1 MKRIGI
7 LLVLFVFGFAFLA
20 SAQQKNLGEIAKKE
34 KERREALEKSGKKV
48 KVLTNEDVGKL
59 KSQLGMVSGS
69 TEGEEGQP
77 AAEDSSYTPP
87 VEGEDYVPD
96 QQPEQQPVDPN
107 AEHKK
112 QIEELENQKDEAQKK
127 ADDARATVGAG
138 GLWHSHNTGD
148 QYRIAGEAEKKAE
161 ELDQR
166 IDKANSGQ
174 QQAPQPQQPAPPE
187 EYVPPPDE
195 TTEEPPAEEPPA
207 EEPPAEEPPPSF

>member
-7 LLVLFVFGFAFLA
+7 LLVLFVFGFAFLV
-20 SAQQKNLGEIAKKE
+20 SAEQKSLGEIAKQE
-34 KERREALEKSGKKV
+34 KERREAIQKSGKKV

-59 KSQLGMVSGS
+59 KSQLGVLSGS

-77 AAEDSSYTPP
+77 PAEDYSYTPP

-96 QQPEQQPVDPN
+96 PQPEQQPVDSTS
-107 AEHKK
+107 EQKK
-112 QIEELENQKDEAQKK
+112 QIEDLQNQKDEAQKK
-127 ADDARATVGAG
+127 ADEARATVGAG

-161 ELDQR
+161 EIDNR
-166 IDKANSGQ
+166 IDKTSSQQQ
-174 QQAPQPQQPAPPE
+174 QQAQPPQQPAPQE

-195 TTEEPPAEEPPA
+195 PTEEPPAEEPP
-207 EEPPAEEPPPSF
+207 SF

>member
-20 SAQQKNLGEIAKKE
+20 SAEQKSLGEIAKQE
-34 KERREALEKSGKKV
+34 KERREALEKSGKKS
-48 KVLTNEDVGKL
+48 KVLTNEDVGKI

-77 AAEDSSYTPP
+77 AEEDSSYTPP

-96 QQPEQQPVDPN
+96 QQPEQQPVDPDS
-107 AEHKK
+107 EHKK

-138 GLWHSHNTGD
+138 GLWHSHATGN
-148 QYRIAGEAEKKAE
+148 QYGIATEAEKKAE

-174 QQAPQPQQPAPPE
+174 QQAQQPQQPAPPPE

-195 TTEEPPAEEPPA
+195 TTEEPPVEEPPA
-207 EEPPAEEPPPSF
+207 EEPPSF

>member
-20 SAQQKNLGEIAKKE
+20 SAQQKSLGEIAKQE

-77 AAEDSSYTPP
+77 AADDSTYTPP

-96 QQPEQQPVDPN
+96 QQPEQQPVDP
-107 AEHKK
+107 ASEQKK
-112 QIEELENQKDEAQKK
+112 QIEELENQKEEAQKK

-138 GLWHSHNTGD
+138 GLWHSHATGN
-148 QYRIAGEAEKKAE
+148 QYGIAGEADKKAE
-161 ELDQR
+161 ELENR
-166 IDKANSGQ
+166 IEKANSGQ
-174 QQAPQPQQPAPPE
+174 QQAQQPEQPAPPE

-195 TTEEPPAEEPPA
+195 PTEEPPAEEPP
-207 EEPPAEEPPPSF
+207 SF

>member
-20 SAQQKNLGEIAKKE
+20 SAQQKSLGEIAKKE

-77 AAEDSSYTPP
+77 APEDSSYTPP

-148 QYRIAGEAEKKAE
+148 QYRIAGEAEKKVE

-207 EEPPAEEPPPSF
+207 EEPPPSF